1 LLLHV
6 QNVILAEMTVDQ
18 IRSLQDAAPFR
29 AFRVHMANGKSVR
42 VPHPDFMSLSPTGR
56 ILIVYRANDSFEVID
71 TLLVTSIETLPK
83 NGSGARRR
91 R

>member
-1 LLLHV
+1 LLVDV
-6 QNVILAEMTVDQ
+6 QNIILAERTIDQ
-18 IRSLQDAAPFR
+18 IRSLQDATPFQ

-83 NGSGARRR
+83 NGSARRR
-91 R
+91 